1 MKIKAFTLL
10 LMLWG
15 TLFVSCNN
23 ESELPVKADF
33 DFNKIGE
40 IHNAGLDYI
49 LKNLHI
55 DEAVSRGSVASD
67 VHEIDAEVYAQVNEL
82 SAQYITQ
89 LIAEQDADVQNAFAQ
104 YGGKSKLLS
113 DIVSIDESSLE
124 VADAA
129 NVLSREANIYLN
141 QYLRCIDAHYDSDA
155 DFQNMLRNF
164 SSLVANKFTS
174 VEEQM
179 ILLPTVSVGEYSF
192 QYWNENAWEWYANL
206 GFYGYE
212 MSDEARV
219 KIWKSD
225 VAGGAVAGLHLWISG
240 TGGALAALGPS
251 GWTAIGMII
260 AGKAL
265 QASACALLVSV
276 WADQG
281 KIPL

>member
-1 MKIKAFTLL
+1 MKVKDFTLL

-23 ESELPVKADF
+23 EGELPVKADF

-55 DEAVSRGSVASD
+55 DEAVTRGSVTSD

-89 LIAEQDADVQNAFAQ
+89 LIAEQDADVQSAFAQ

-113 DIVSIDESSLE
+113 DIVTIDESSLE

-129 NVLSREANIYLN
+129 NVLSREAGIYLK
-141 QYLRCIDAHYDSDA
+141 QYLRCLDAYYDSDA
-155 DFQNMLRNF
+155 DIQNMLRNF
-164 SSLVANKFTS
+164 SSSVANKFTS

-192 QYWNENAWEWYANL
+192 QYWNENAWEWYANWGL
-206 GFYGYE
+206 YGYE
-212 MSDEARV
+212 MSDDVRA

-276 WADQG
+276 WTDQG
-281 KIPL
+281 RIPS